1 MRIGRRDILA
11 LTAGAVVAPAL
22 LRLSPAIAGLPTL
35 PSLPESDALLLTPDD
50 PRYATYL
57 PSFNERTMKQPQ
69 LRALCQTPN
78 AVAVMVGWVR
88 DNDLPFAL
96 RSGGH
101 CYEGFCE
108 SGSVVIDT
116 RLMNTVT
123 VDAANG
129 AVTTGAGSSI
139 GDIYTAL
146 KNTGLALAAGSC
158 PTVGVT
164 GHLLGGGFGF
174 LARANGLACDN
185 LQSIDLVDPNGNL
198 ITADPNQNTDLFW
211 ACRGGG
217 GGTFGAVTQLKIGV
231 QPIGDVVVFGVTWT
245 LPPSRAARVFAAWQT
260 WAPNAPREMTT
271 FCRVIRHSS
280 GDVDVHCAGQTIGS
294 EATLRAELTNLTSVA
309 TPSSPLRT
317 ETLSFFDAVNYF
329 SGGWSYDTAF
339 MKGKS
344 DYLTSP
350 MSDDGIATL
359 MGPMLS
365 PSIAVICDAY
375 GGAVADVGPSDTAFA
390 HRAGTLFGIQYV
402 TTWEASS
409 TTPARL
415 AEMSALYDAMRPYVS
430 GAAYVNYCDLDL
442 VDWPQAYWGQNLPR
456 LQSIKSSFDPQ
467 NLFSHAQS
475 VHA

>member
-1 MRIGRRDILA
+1 
-11 LTAGAVVAPAL
+11 
-22 LRLSPAIAGLPTL
+22 
-35 PSLPESDALLLTPDD
+35 
-50 PRYATYL
+50 
-57 PSFNERTMKQPQ
+57 
-69 LRALCQTPN
+69 
-78 AVAVMVGWVR
+78 
-88 DNDLPFAL
+88 
-96 RSGGH
+96 
-101 CYEGFCE
+101 
-108 SGSVVIDT
+108 
-116 RLMNTVT
+116 
-123 VDAANG
+123 
-129 AVTTGAGSSI
+129 
-139 GDIYTAL
+139 
-146 KNTGLALAAGSC
+146 
-158 PTVGVT
+158 
-164 GHLLGGGFGF
+164 
-174 LARANGLACDN
+174 
-185 LQSIDLVDPNGNL
+185 
-198 ITADPNQNTDLFW
+198 
-211 ACRGGG
+211 
-217 GGTFGAVTQLKIGV
+217 
-231 QPIGDVVVFGVTWT
+231 VTWT
-245 LPPSRAARVFAAWQT
+245 LPPSRAAGVFAAWQN
-260 WAPNAPREMTT
+260 WAPNAPPEMTT
-271 FCRVIRHSS
+271 FCRLIRHSN
-280 GDVDVHCAGQTIGS
+280 GNIDVHCAGQTIGS
-294 EATLRAELTNLTSVA
+294 EATLRTELANLTSVA

-402 TTWEASS
+402 TTWESSS

-442 VDWPQAYWGQNLPR
+442 VDWPQAYWGQNLPH